1 MRMVEIIRRKRDG
14 GKLSAGE
21 LEWFVGEMVAG
32 RIPEYQTAALLMA
45 LWIRG
50 MDPEETVALTM
61 AMARSGDMA
70 DLSAVPGVKVDK
82 HSTGGVGDTTTLV
95 VAPMVAACGVKVAK
109 LSGRGL
115 SFTGGTL
122 DKLESIPG
130 FRTQYSVPEWTALIR
145 ENGLAV
151 AGQSAR
157 LAPAD
162 GILYALRDVTATVDS
177 LPLIASS
184 IMSKKL
190 AAGCDGIVLD
200 VKVGEGAFM
209 RTLPEAKALAEAMVQ
224 IGRLAGRPTVAVVT
238 DMNQPLGCAVGNA
251 LEVREALEVLRGAQG
266 PLTEV
271 CLLLGAEMLRLAGVE
286 RPGNGAGRRCAPVRR
301 WSGSGPWCGP
311 RAATSGWWRS
321 PDCCRRA
328 ARVIP
333 FPAERGGYVAELDAR
348 EIGEAAML
356 LGAGRARKEDAI
368 DPAVGLVLRVRRGDR
383 VEAGQPLLDLHVND
397 GARLAEARE
406 RLRAAIR
413 LGAEKP
419 AYLPAV
425 SGILRQ
431 EGWLAADTVR

>member
-1 MRMVEIIRRKRDG
+1 MVEIIRRKRDG

-286 RPGNGAGRRCAPVRR
+286 RPRERCGEALRSGAALERFRAMVRAQGGDER
-301 WSGSGPWCGP
+301 VVEEPGLLP
-311 RAATSGWWRS
+311 A
-321 PDCCRRA
+321 A

-397 GARLAEARE
+397 GARLAETRE

>member
-1 MRMVEIIRRKRDG
+1 MVEIIRRKRDS

-286 RPGNGAGRRCAPVRR
+286 RPRERCGEALRSGAALERFRAMVRAQGGDER
-301 WSGSGPWCGP
+301 VVEEPGLLP
-311 RAATSGWWRS
+311 A
-321 PDCCRRA
+321 A

>member
-1 MRMVEIIRRKRDG
+1 MVEIIRRKRDG

-109 LSGRGL
+109 LSGKGL

-286 RPGNGAGRRCAPVRR
+286 RPRERCGEALRSGAALERFRAMVRAQGGDER
-301 WSGSGPWCGP
+301 VVEEPGLLP
-311 RAATSGWWRS
+311 A
-321 PDCCRRA
+321 A

>member
-321 PDCCRRA
+321 PDCCRR
-328 ARVIP
+328 P
-333 FPAERGGYVAELDAR
+333 PG
-348 EIGEAAML
+348 
-356 LGAGRARKEDAI
+356 
-368 DPAVGLVLRVRRGDR
+368 
-383 VEAGQPLLDLHVND
+383 
-397 GARLAEARE
+397 
-406 RLRAAIR
+406 
-413 LGAEKP
+413 
-419 AYLPAV
+419 
-425 SGILRQ
+425 
-431 EGWLAADTVR
+431 

>member
-1 MRMVEIIRRKRDG
+1 MVEIIRRKRDG

-286 RPGNGAGRRCAPVRR
+286 RPRERCGEALRSGAALERFRAMVRAQGGDER
-301 WSGSGPWCGP
+301 VVEEPGLLP
-311 RAATSGWWRS
+311 A
-321 PDCCRRA
+321 A

>member
-286 RPGNGAGRRCAPVRR
+286 RPRERCGEALRSGAALERFRAMVRAQGGDER
-301 WSGSGPWCGP
+301 VVEEPGLLP
-311 RAATSGWWRS
+311 A
-321 PDCCRRA
+321 A